1 MKDNNKA
8 FTISYS
14 GASKEELEQY
24 KEKYTP
30 KAYTEKMRKLR
41 AYDRSVDTIATM
53 ISIVFGMAGSAVL
66 VLGSIYIIKD
76 GLPTLPG
83 VLMTFFGVAVDSV
96 VPFLYSKIYNSL
108 KKYYAPKILALIKEI
123 EENKF

>member
-1 MKDNNKA
+1 MKDDNKA

-14 GASKEELEQY
+14 GASKEELESY

-41 AYDRSVDTIATM
+41 AYDRRVDTIATM
-53 ISIVFGMAGSAVL
+53 ISIFFGMAGSAVL
-66 VLGSIYIIKD
+66 ILGSIYIIKEE
-76 GLPTLPG
+76 LPTLSG
-83 VLMTFFGVAVDSV
+83 VLMTLLGVAVDSV

-108 KKYYAPKILALIKEI
+108 KEHYAPKILALIKDI
-123 EENKF
+123 EENNF

>member
-1 MKDNNKA
+1 MKDDNKA

-14 GASKEELEQY
+14 GASKEELESY

-53 ISIVFGMAGSAVL
+53 ISILLGMAGAAL
-66 VLGSIYIIKD
+66 LILGSIYIIKEE
-76 GLPTLPG
+76 LPTLSG
-83 VLMTFFGVAVDSV
+83 VLMTFFGVAVDSS
-96 VPFLYSKIYNSL
+96 VPFVHTKIYNAL
-108 KKYYAPKILALIKEI
+108 KKHYAPKILALIKEI